1 MKRKIL
7 VSGILLILV
16 IAISGCRLKSSTKAN
31 TPLTGAERER
41 LLSSTKCACGACNET
56 LATCSCPQAEKQ
68 KKELGL

>member
-7 VSGILLILV
+7 IGGILILFLTM
-16 IAISGCRLKSSTKAN
+16 SGCRLKSSTN
-31 TPLTGAERER
+31 TNPLTGAEREK

-68 KKELGL
+68 KKKLGL